1 LVIQGDIDGDGA
13 YTANDLMI
21 LNGYVVYLKM
31 ASKGAAFGNSYA
43 TTYQK
48 QYGVNVKLSG
58 SAARA
63 ADVNC
68 DGAVNSSDIA
78 MLQMFIKEAE
88 GVGK

>member
-1 LVIQGDIDGDGA
+1 MNAIAEGPL
-13 YTANDLMI
+13 LI

-31 ASKGAAFGNSYA
+31 AAKGAAFGDSYA
-43 TTYQK
+43 STYQK

-68 DGAVNSSDIA
+68 DGAVTSKDIA
-78 MLQMFIKEAE
+78 MLDMLIKEAE